1 MPQVSIIIP
10 VFNVAPYIT
19 KCLQSVA
26 SQTYKKAIECLII
39 DDCGQDNS
47 ISLAESF
54 INNYNKDRHDN
65 NIEFRILHH
74 KYNRGLSAAR
84 NTGLENANGEWIY
97 FLDSDDWI
105 TPECIELM
113 MKCTLLYTNIEAVFA
128 GTTVSTGAHGYL
140 DYEKNTKPLYT
151 DNRELIA
158 RSMLKRI
165 VYGMTAWNKLIK
177 KNIIIHNNISFVD
190 GLIHEDEV
198 WNFDLAKVLTK
209 IAFVNTNTYYYLKRE
224 GSIVS
229 EKVKQ
234 NQIIRKFILWHELLK
249 HIYGYQ
255 KQDQIKALSGWI
267 IEEMHKDFIDYNRK
281 IFCLFTLLAIKA
293 HSSLSFYL
301 MIQGLLGL
309 FKHQKFNN
317 HKIVKHISL

>member
-39 DDCGQDNS
+39 DDCGQDDS
-47 ISLAESF
+47 VSLVESF
-54 INNYNKDRHDN
+54 INNYNKERHDN

-105 TPECIELM
+105 IPECIELM
-113 MKCTLLYTNIEAVFA
+113 MKCTLLYTNIDAVFA

-140 DYEKNTKPLYT
+140 DYEKNSKPLFC

-158 RSMLKRI
+158 KSMLKRK

-177 KNIIIHNNISFVD
+177 KEIIIQNNISFVD

-198 WNFDLAKVLTK
+198 WNFDLAKVITK
-209 IAFVNTNTYYYLKRE
+209 IAFVNTNTY
-224 GSIVS
+224 
-229 EKVKQ
+229 
-234 NQIIRKFILWHELLK
+234 F
-249 HIYGYQ
+249 
-255 KQDQIKALSGWI
+255 
-267 IEEMHKDFIDYNRK
+267 
-281 IFCLFTLLAIKA
+281 
-293 HSSLSFYL
+293 
-301 MIQGLLGL
+301 
-309 FKHQKFNN
+309 
-317 HKIVKHISL
+317 